1 MNIVISI
8 KYRYLWLKK
17 KEKKKIK
24 KWVKVINLLGELV
37 VFINL
42 YIFINIFGIFYM
54 NKLFKFKYMWIK
66 IVVFWYK
73 W

>member
-1 MNIVISI
+1 MI
-8 KYRYLWLKK
+8 KK
-17 KEKKKIK
+17 KIIK

-66 IVVFWYK
+66 IVVFLYK